1 MDKLSEDAATV
12 SEGVEQPPV
21 PPVAGSSNRKRKV
34 EVEEKP
40 TPVLR
45 RSLRLRNAMKEESSI
60 FETPPPSTK
69 KPRKSRV
76 TVIQSVSSQIT
87 RTVSN
92 TPPQTLMSIPYEL
105 QDYLFRYL
113 DVEALE
119 ALSAT
124 CSHFDLMIKGRYLT
138 SLSLPLDTVF
148 LQELKATDTLEKK
161 PLLRLECKKPRQDKE
176 DDFMSKF
183 VDSQRSLREYII
195 HSQMAL
201 LSLNKVREIDL
212 LAEDFRTEDLK
223 KSSGMLECYQAFDK
237 IILRQMLKLGNLKN
251 ISRLDIM
258 ILEEDFSQSV
268 LKEFM
273 PSFEN
278 LLEVNITIGE
288 RKNW

>member
-21 PPVAGSSNRKRKV
+21 PPVAGSSNRKRKI

-76 TVIQSVSSQIT
+76 PVIQSVSSQIT
-87 RTVSN
+87 KTVSKSI

-124 CSHFDLMIKGRYLT
+124 CSHFDLMIKGRYL
-138 SLSLPLDTVF
+138 
-148 LQELKATDTLEKK
+148 
-161 PLLRLECKKPRQDKE
+161 
-176 DDFMSKF
+176 
-183 VDSQRSLREYII
+183 
-195 HSQMAL
+195 
-201 LSLNKVREIDL
+201 
-212 LAEDFRTEDLK
+212 
-223 KSSGMLECYQAFDK
+223 
-237 IILRQMLKLGNLKN
+237 
-251 ISRLDIM
+251 ISI
-258 ILEEDFSQSV
+258 F
-268 LKEFM
+268 
-273 PSFEN
+273 
-278 LLEVNITIGE
+278 
-288 RKNW
+288 